1 MPEPGV
7 SEVEATTLQVELIS
21 REAYIAEVTHVGIVC
36 DEKSA
41 KVGRVEASFTLLSLI
56 RSLDFLSRLL
66 TLGRVEA
73 SFTLLSL
80 IRSLE
85 FTEFL
90 EKFIVGLVVQ
100 EPKVGAAIF
109 NQQMFRVV

>member
-1 MPEPGV
+1 MGPNSTVFGVPEPGV
-7 SEVEATTLQVELIS
+7 SEIEATALQVELL
-21 REAYIAEVTHVGIVC
+21 TL
-36 DEKSA
+36 
-41 KVGRVEASFTLLSLI
+41 GRVEASFTLLSLI

-100 EPKVGAAIF
+100 EPKVGTAIF

>member
-1 MPEPGV
+1 M
-7 SEVEATTLQVELIS
+7 
-21 REAYIAEVTHVGIVC
+21 
-36 DEKSA
+36 
-41 KVGRVEASFTLLSLI
+41 
-56 RSLDFLSRLL
+56 
-66 TLGRVEA
+66 
-73 SFTLLSL
+73 LSL

-90 EKFIVGLVVQ
+90 EKFIVGLVAQ

>member
-1 MPEPGV
+1 MAGIIVDSRIDFSPGSLRQV
-7 SEVEATTLQVELIS
+7 RLTIFLPVQIEATALQVE
-21 REAYIAEVTHVGIVC
+21 
-36 DEKSA
+36 
-41 KVGRVEASFTLLSLI
+41 
-56 RSLDFLSRLL
+56 LL

-109 NQQMFRVV
+109 NQQTFRVV

>member
-1 MPEPGV
+1 MHVPCVWVDSTVMGPNSTVFGVPEPGV
-7 SEVEATTLQVELIS
+7 SEIEATALQVE
-21 REAYIAEVTHVGIVC
+21 
-36 DEKSA
+36 
-41 KVGRVEASFTLLSLI
+41 
-56 RSLDFLSRLL
+56 LL

-80 IRSLE
+80 IRSLK
-85 FTEFL
+85 FSEFL